1 MGTREALML
10 LQISYTITC
19 FFIGWIAGT
28 TTRANVS
35 NPWIGYPLAIGFTL
49 ATINVLNTVAADV
62 IQ

>member
-1 MGTREALML
+1 ML